1 MADVTVSRLA
11 DQLIAV
17 KQVSL
22 DRSAELKREAELL
35 KKLRHPQVVNFV
47 DITETADG
55 GQKLYTSFVSSD
67 TWATRPISDPVERT
81 EGMAALA
88 AVIAD
93 IHALGITH
101 RNLTANHVMYGENDR
116 PVICSFTRAGDIS
129 TENVNLD
136 LCALA
141 DLMHD
146 SQLDHGHVTS
156 KLASLSDDARS
167 GLLNAKEL
175 TQQLDRL
182 LAQISAKR
190 TQRGAK
196 QKRKMKSAHNA
207 EHATQK
213 NAKSKSG
220 SLHIMSGTS
229 AVVAVLI
236 AGGAVLIAGGLVMKS
251 QHGRATENYH
261 STTAT
266 NSSIIESPHTVETR
280 ITVEP
285 TPNIEPPPNA
295 EQPSTTETHPT
306 FEPTPNV
313 EHTGITELT
322 HTNIVEYQGR
332 RYSVGVPGDIVV
344 TGDWNCNGVATPA
357 IARIS
362 SGEVALAEAWPDPD
376 MSLEMELYWRIDG
389 LTHINVVTSGEE
401 DDTCDVLRAYTS
413 RGSQFLNPAAT

>member
-22 DRSAELKREAELL
+22 DRSTELKREAELL
-35 KKLRHPQVVNFV
+35 KKLRHPQVVNFI
-47 DITETADG
+47 DIAETADG

-67 TWATRPISDPVERT
+67 TWATRPINDPVERT
-81 EGMAALA
+81 EGMAALT

-93 IHALGITH
+93 LHALGITH

-116 PVICSFTRAGDIS
+116 PVICSFTRAGDVS
-129 TENVNLD
+129 TENVHLD

-146 SQLDHGHVTS
+146 NQLEHGHITS
-156 KLASLSDDARS
+156 KLASLADDARS
-167 GLLNAKEL
+167 GFLNAKEL

-182 LAQISAKR
+182 LAQKSAK
-190 TQRGAK
+190 QRGAK
-196 QKRKMKSAHNA
+196 QKRKTKNAHNA
-207 EHATQK
+207 EHTTRQD
-213 NAKSKSG
+213 AKTKSA
-220 SLHIMSGTS
+220 SLRVVTGAS

-236 AGGAVLIAGGLVMKS
+236 AGGVVIKS
-251 QHGRATENYH
+251 QTGRATENYH

-266 NSSIIESPHTVETR
+266 NSSTINPPRIFEPHPTVQPPPTVETPSTVEPIHTVEPQSTVQHTR
-280 ITVEP
+280 T
-285 TPNIEPPPNA
+285 A
-295 EQPSTTETHPT
+295 ELP
-306 FEPTPNV
+306 
-313 EHTGITELT
+313 

-332 RYSVGVPGDIVV
+332 RYSVGVSGDIVV

-376 MSLEMELYWRIDG
+376 MSLDMDLYWRIDD
-389 LTHINVVTSGEE
+389 LTGIKVETSREE
-401 DDTCDVLRAYTS
+401 DTCDILRAYTS
-413 RGSQFLNPAAT
+413 HGSQFLKPAATGPQP